1 MSYIGAA
8 FLILFLL
15 GLTSAGWYWLFKR
28 FERRMSE
35 RLDDVTARVNE
46 NFGVLEVMMDR
57 VYDLPVKS
65 DKTHGMLG
73 KLRDMTMEAERKLDI
88 LQGLLLVIKQD
99 RVIESAMEVG
109 RKYREDGLVEEGEI
123 ERLEEMLK
131 EMKLENLSRY

>member
-109 RKYREDGLVEEGEI
+109 RKYREDGLVEDGEI
-123 ERLEEMLK
+123 KRLEEMLK